1 MIIVLSTCKNE
12 EKTLSGSMKAS
23 QRNQKWA
30 FRNRNKLISKIIEG
44 VKFIN
49 GEIEKPETKAA

>member
-1 MIIVLSTCKNE
+1 MMVFKLAE
-12 EKTLSGSMKAS
+12 QA
-23 QRNQKWA
+23 QKHW
-30 FRNRNKLISKIIEG
+30 RKLNGYKLISKIIEG